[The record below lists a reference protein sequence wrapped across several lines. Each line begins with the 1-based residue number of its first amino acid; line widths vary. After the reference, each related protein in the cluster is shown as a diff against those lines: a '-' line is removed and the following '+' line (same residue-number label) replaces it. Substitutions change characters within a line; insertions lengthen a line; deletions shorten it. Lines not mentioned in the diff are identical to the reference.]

1 MRRILLITLLLCLM
15 VSAFAV
21 NPSGTLPVLYITTEN
36 KTPVTSKDY
45 YLNATYYLDAKGI
58 AGYENIGSA
67 SAPLNMEI
75 KGRGNYSWTGFNKKP
90 YRIKLADKQP
100 LLGMIK
106 SKHFTLLAHADD
118 AKDKKGY
125 MRNAAG
131 FELSKMLGI
140 AWTPE
145 AKPLEVIMNGDYIG
159 LYFLTE
165 HIRVDK
171 DRVNIVEQEDEE
183 TDAQKITGGWLVEI
197 DNYDSD
203 PHITIKEGGK
213 TTMWVTYKTPEVLS
227 SAQEA
232 YLTNQIQL
240 LDNLIYGD
248 KNSNELWQHLDM
260 DALARF
266 YIVQELTDN
275 YESFHGSC
283 YLYKD
288 MGDDQKWKF
297 GPVWDFGSAFNR
309 DKSQYIFEGAV
320 WHNHWIPEI
329 CKFPTFKE
337 YVKTIWQDFY
347 ANSFNSIYTF
357 TNEQLTLLATAASVD
372 AERWPEYNGN
382 ANLSKRINQINQ
394 QLKQAGEWL
403 NSQWGSGNN
412 DTGDNGD
419 DNGDS
424 NEDNNGDNNGD
435 SNEDNNEDNN
445 GDNDITD
452 TPVYSESW
460 TMAVWQNGKI
470 VEYELST
477 VDSITF
483 YQKEKIVVKAQV
495 PSEWGTDIYVY
506 IWGAKDNNNNGEFRA
521 TRENEWYC
529 YTTEEKQLNIIFKK
543 GKDWT
548 GHPNQTEDIKT
559 TSSAC
564 YIITQ
569 EGQNKAI
576 ATQVDCP

>member
-1 MRRILLITLLLCLM
+1 MRRILLTTLLLCLM
-15 VSAFAV
+15 ASAFAI

-36 KTPVTSKDY
+36 NTPVTSKDD

-58 AGYENIGSA
+58 TEYTNIGSA

-100 LLGMIK
+100 LLGFIK

-131 FELSKMLGI
+131 FELSKMIGI

-197 DNYDSD
+197 DNYDED

-227 SAQEA
+227 SEQET
-232 YLTNQIQL
+232 YLTNQIKL

-248 KNSNELWQHLDM
+248 KNSNELWQYLDM

-266 YIVQELTDN
+266 YIVQEIMDN

-309 DKSQYIFEGAV
+309 DKSQYIYQGDV

-329 CKFPTFKE
+329 CKFPAFIA
-337 YVKTIWQDFY
+337 YVKTLWKEFY
-347 ANSFNSIYTF
+347 ANDFNNIFTF
-357 TNEQLTLLATAASVD
+357 TADQLTLLQTAAYVD
-372 AERWPEYNGN
+372 AQRWPDYNGN
-382 ANLSKRINQINQ
+382 ADLTKPINQINER
-394 QLKQAGEWL
+394 LRKNAEWL
-403 NSQWGSGNN
+403 NEQWG
-412 DTGDNGD
+412 
-419 DNGDS
+419 
-424 NEDNNGDNNGD
+424 GDNNND
-435 SNEDNNEDNN
+435 DNDNNNN
-445 GDNDITD
+445 DDNDSTN
-452 TPVYSESW
+452 TPTVDESW
-460 TMAVWQNGKI
+460 TMLIWQDGKA
-470 VEYELST
+470 VEYQLAQ

-483 YQKEKIVVKAQV
+483 AQKQMLVVKAQV
-495 PSEWGTDIYVY
+495 PPSWGDDIYVY
-506 IWGAKDNNNNGEFRA
+506 IWNAENNGEFRA
-521 TRENEWYC
+521 TRQGDWYV
-529 YTTEEKQLNIIFKK
+529 YSTDEKSLNIIFKK
-543 GKDWT
+543 GKSWT
-548 GHPNQTEDIKT
+548 GHPNQSEDIKIT
-559 TSSAC
+559 QSAC
-564 YIITQ
+564 FILTQ
-569 EGQNKAI
+569 EGENKAI
-576 ATQVDCP
+576 ATQVSCP

>member
-1 MRRILLITLLLCLM
+1 MKQLFTLSILFCLLGT
-15 VSAFAV
+15 SYAV
-21 NPSGTLPVLYITTEN
+21 NPSGTLPVMYINTEN
-36 KTPVTSKDY
+36 NTPVTSKDT

-67 SAPLNMEI
+67 AAPLTMEI
-75 KGRGNYSWTGFNKKP
+75 KGRGNYSWSGFNKKP

-100 LLGMIK
+100 LMSMKK

-125 MRNAAG
+125 MRNGIG
-131 FELSKMLGI
+131 FEFSKMIGM

-145 AKPLEVIMNGDYIG
+145 VKPLEVVMNGDYIG

-183 TDAQKITGGWLVEI
+183 TDAQKITGGWLIEI
-197 DNYDSD
+197 DNYDED

-227 SAQEA
+227 SVQEA
-232 YLTNQIQL
+232 YLTQQIQI

-248 KNSNELWQHLDM
+248 KNADELWQHLDM

-288 MGDDQKWKF
+288 MGETEKWKF

-309 DKSQYIFEGAV
+309 DKSQYIFQGDV

-329 CKFPTFKE
+329 CKFPAFMQH
-337 YVKTIWQDFY
+337 VKSIWKDFY
-347 ANSFNSIYTF
+347 ANRFNDIYTF
-357 TNEQLTLLATAASVD
+357 TADQLTLLKTAAAVD
-372 AERWPEYNGN
+372 AQRWPDYSGN
-382 ANLSKRINQINQ
+382 TDLTKRINQINDR
-394 QLKQAGEWL
+394 LRKNAEWL
-403 NSQWGSGNN
+403 NQQWGDNGNN
-412 DTGDNGD
+412 DDNND
-419 DNGDS
+419 D
-424 NEDNNGDNNGD
+424 DNNGT
-435 SNEDNNEDNN
+435 
-445 GDNDITD
+445 TD
-452 TPVYSESW
+452 PTPSVDESW
-460 TMAVWQNGKI
+460 FMYVWHNGQP
-470 VEYELST
+470 VEYQLAQ

-483 YQKEKIVVKAQV
+483 AQQEMLVVKAKV
-495 PSEWGTDIYVY
+495 PAAWGNDIYVY
-506 IWGAKDNNNNGEFRA
+506 IWDAENDSENGEFLA
-521 TRENEWYC
+521 TRQGEWYT
-529 YTTEEKQLNIIFKK
+529 YSTKAKSLNIIFKK
-543 GKDWT
+543 GRGWT
-548 GHPNQTEDIKT
+548 GHANQSEDIRT

-564 YIITQ
+564 YILTQ
-569 EGQNKAI
+569 EGENKAV
-576 ATQVDCP
+576 ATQTDCP